1 MKKLVSALL
10 VIGLL
15 AGTVWQQMG
24 DCSMLPGTFFMDDD
38 SLSDAFAM
46 MYGLRIRRVTPTP
59 SPEPVNLAF
68 INRGLNENAKQQ
80 VLQLLRCIRI
90 ARNTVQH
97 LLNGGELIDFPSN
110 EVQQEIAY
118 LQETIAHANELE
130 QFLLQQI
137 GLTYIEGTGLR
148 INSYHD
154 AEGIIDDVWQCYSNG
169 RNVFD
174 YVEDWL
180 IDMNELT
187 RNAF

>member
-10 VIGLL
+10 AVGVL
-15 AGTVWQQMG
+15 AGTGGQHIVH
-24 DCSMLPGTFFMDDD
+24 CSMLPEIFLMNDD
-38 SLSDAFAM
+38 SVSDAFAM
-46 MYGLRIRRVTPTP
+46 RYGLRARRVTPTP

-68 INRGLNENAKQQ
+68 ISRGLNENARQQ

-97 LLNGGELIDFPSN
+97 LLNGGELSDFLPYVVQN
-110 EVQQEIAY
+110 ERIY
-118 LQETIAHANELE
+118 LQETLNHAYEVE
-130 QFLLQQI
+130 RFLLQQI
-137 GLTYIEGTGLR
+137 GRTYIEGTELR
-148 INSYHD
+148 IDSYHD